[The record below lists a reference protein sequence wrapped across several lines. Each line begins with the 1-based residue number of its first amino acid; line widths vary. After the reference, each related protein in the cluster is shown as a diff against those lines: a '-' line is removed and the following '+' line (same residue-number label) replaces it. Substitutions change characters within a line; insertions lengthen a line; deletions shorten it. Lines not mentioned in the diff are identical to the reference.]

1 MLGWT
6 IIALKIIIIST
17 IIIINLFYPSLSPC
31 LCQSSLKIKVK
42 VIIIIKLLQ
51 AHTINEA
58 RCKNKLI
65 LQTSCLDPLP
75 LFYQSKWQFWHLCS
89 IAQEQWSLFE
99 TLSSS
104 WAAKINVQEELD
116 FMKLRY
122 ANASRTQALSKKG
135 RIPVTYYQLECLN
148 FMQKSNFGCKLVLA

>member
-17 IIIINLFYPSLSPC
+17 IIIINLFYPGLSPC

-58 RCKNKLI
+58 RCKNKL

-104 WAAKINVQEELD
+104 WAAKKLMFKNSD
-116 FMKLRY
+116 FMKPRY
-122 ANASRTQALSKKG
+122 ANASRTQAHSKKR
-135 RIPVTYYQLECLN
+135 RIPVMYYQLECLN
-148 FMQKSNFGCKLVLA
+148 FMQNLILDAN